1 MADKTKYI
9 LISGLLV
16 SFVIYTSFIYRQPI
30 IHKLPENS
38 GIVMK
43 GKMIWQN
50 KNCGA
55 CHQIYGLGGFL
66 GPDLTNIYSAKGK
79 GPVYIRAFVTAGTP
93 VMPSFQ
99 LQEQEMTALLQYLRH
114 VDASGK
120 SDPKQFRV
128 NYDGTIA
135 NK

>member
-9 LISGLLV
+9 LLSSLLV

-30 IHKLPENS
+30 VHELSEDTE
-38 GIVMK
+38 IVMQ
-43 GKMIWQN
+43 GKMIWQK

-66 GPDLTNIYSAKGK
+66 GPDLTNIYSAVGK
-79 GPVYIRAFVTAGTP
+79 GPMYIKAFVTAGTP
-93 VMPSFQ
+93 VMPSFH
-99 LQEQEMTALLQYLRH
+99 LQEQEMTELLQYLRH

-135 NK
+135 N